1 MVIPMF
7 CRTLDKF
14 TKKIMVYRLVLFF
27 LRVSKTDLLLIL
39 LLFL

>member
-14 TKKIMVYRLVLFF
+14 TKKIMVYRRVILFK
-27 LRVSKTDLLLIL
+27 SIKNIDLLLIL
-39 LLFL
+39 LLFF